1 MSEVKNIFGVSD
13 TDESLKGKSGGGRFG
28 LNVGNVTKIEFLD
41 NAGKDN
47 GPANAVDIHVQIGDR
62 EYRRRLYETTGDLFG
77 PKNTKVAPGEEGYED
92 LFYADMGQ
100 KIAVIK
106 HALKAVGVT
115 DEVIA
120 KTSASLD
127 PTKIAEGMKALASLA
142 PADLSKASVD
152 VFLEYQWEIAEDQ
165 DRTYP
170 ELPKNMKG
178 GKFLVPSVTPI
189 GGKWNEVRDEKGLH
203 YTDDAGNVHPFDRDA
218 NFMDGNKGTQQG
230 VGASAAANNMSGS
243 AAGEQPKKSTW

>member
-1 MSEVKNIFGVSD
+1 MSDIKNIFGVND
-13 TDESLKGKSGGGRFG
+13 TDESLKGKSGGGKFG

-41 NAGKDN
+41 NAGKD
-47 GPANAVDIHVQIGDR
+47 GAAANAVDIHVQIGDR

-77 PKNTKVAPGEEGYED
+77 PKNTKVAPGEEGYDD

-106 HALKAVGVT
+106 HTLKAVGVT
-115 DEVIA
+115 DEQIA
-120 KTSASLD
+120 KVSATLD
-127 PTKIAEGMKALASLA
+127 PTKIADGMKALVALA
-142 PADLSKASVD
+142 PAGFQTKPVD

-178 GKFLVPSVTPI
+178 GKFLIPSVTPV
-189 GGKWNEVRDEKGLH
+189 GKWTEVRDDKGLH
-203 YTDDAGNVHPFDRDA
+203 YSDDTGNVHPFDRDA
-218 NFMDGNKGTQQG
+218 NFMEGNKGTQQG
-230 VGASAAANNMSGS
+230 VGANNAAANNLNAS
-243 AAGEQPKKSTW
+243 AESAKKSTW